1 MSDPKHSE
9 QKGIRLKHVLA
20 ERQLLVQD
28 NLAEWEACKSVKL
41 GWRFGVSGRGSG
53 QYYMDPQY
61 MRELGVWLVSLA
73 DAIEQEEA
81 QNGEG

>member
-1 MSDPKHSE
+1 VSDPKHSE

-28 NLAEWEACKSVKL
+28 NCAEWEARKQAKL
-41 GWRFGVSGRGSG
+41 GWRFGMNGHGSG
-53 QYYMDPQY
+53 QYYMDPQH

-73 DAIEQEEA
+73 DAIEQEAA